1 MNAGS
6 SIDSSAVLPGAV
18 PAGINNIVGSMLA
31 FGRNIRAVVP
41 DVANPV
47 KLSQYAFQQLQAL

>member
-1 MNAGS
+1 
-6 SIDSSAVLPGAV
+6 
-18 PAGINNIVGSMLA
+18 MLA